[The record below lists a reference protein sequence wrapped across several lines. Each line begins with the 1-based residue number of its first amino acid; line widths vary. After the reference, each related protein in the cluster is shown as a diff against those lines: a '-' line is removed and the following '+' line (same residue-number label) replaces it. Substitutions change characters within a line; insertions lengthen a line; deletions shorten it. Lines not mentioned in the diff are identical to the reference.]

1 MWMEQVSN
9 SFIYVDIGSKVD
21 QGLKMQTKKFLDGF
35 LDFVETDIKKFKNLS
50 FSRRLRRKN
59 DKSLPLNDGRL
70 L

>member
-1 MWMEQVSN
+1 MST
-9 SFIYVDIGSKVD
+9 SDPKYLLD
-21 QGLKMQTKKFLDGF
+21 QGFIMQTEKFLDGF
-35 LDFVETDIKKFKNLS
+35 LDFVGTDIIKKVKNLN

>member
-1 MWMEQVSN
+1 MTTLDPK
-9 SFIYVDIGSKVD
+9 YLLD
-21 QGLKMQTKKFLDGF
+21 QGFIMQTEKFLDGF
-35 LDFVETDIKKFKNLS
+35 LDFVETDIKKVKSLS

>member
-1 MWMEQVSN
+1 MST
-9 SFIYVDIGSKVD
+9 SDPKYLLD
-21 QGLKMQTKKFLDGF
+21 QGFIMQTEKFLDGF
-35 LDFVETDIKKFKNLS
+35 LDFVETDIKKVKSLS